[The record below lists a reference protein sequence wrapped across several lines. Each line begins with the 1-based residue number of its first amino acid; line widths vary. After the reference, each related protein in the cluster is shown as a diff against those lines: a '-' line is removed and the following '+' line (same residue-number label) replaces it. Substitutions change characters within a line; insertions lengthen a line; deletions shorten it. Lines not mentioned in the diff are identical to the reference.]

1 MRQRIEL
8 GGGIDLR
15 QQEWIEPA
23 EPDRPWDRKVGHR
36 LSMALRGYAL
46 GHESLERLVA
56 DKPLGRVHRAAF
68 AVLAMESEAA
78 SPRPRSFT

>member
-1 MRQRIEL
+1 
-8 GGGIDLR
+8 
-15 QQEWIEPA
+15 
-23 EPDRPWDRKVGHR
+23 
-36 LSMALRGYAL
+36 MALRGYAL